1 MKVLEHSPTRL
12 AVQSQ
17 SSYVQWGLGGGLMLA
32 GVGTLTQPFLGQI
45 SACFFCVPASLHF
58 AQGTSQLGGIFLGL
72 GLLLLALCCQTKT
85 LVLDQKLGQ
94 VSLKRDRLLASQT
107 VTYPLRQ
114 VTGAEVVSRGKGF
127 HVAWLRLWLE
137 QGDRLRGESL
147 SITVP
152 VAAYPASKGKLA
164 TIENHIDSLL
174 DASGQTRRTATFAGW
189 IAEQTSQQLTI
200 RKPQSFA
207 QPAAAVEY
215 VIDRH
220 EKLLTIRGYPS
231 HTNLN
236 QDFALAQILTIR
248 LEETY
253 APDDHDATHRMQLVL
268 ISGERLLISEERYAR
283 VGLKPVAHWLAQ
295 FLQVELQIIPFLTE
309 SSDNWDWL

>member
-12 AVQSQ
+12 AVQSR
-17 SSYVQWGLGGGLMLA
+17 SNFMQWGLGGGLML
-32 GVGTLTQPFLGQI
+32 VGAAALIQPFLCHLR
-45 SACFFCVPASLHF
+45 ACPLWVPVSL
-58 AQGTSQLGGIFLGL
+58 QLPQEISQLGGVFLGL

-127 HVAWLRLWLE
+127 YVAWLRLWLE
-137 QGDRLRGESL
+137 QGDRLRGEPL

-152 VAAYPASKGKLA
+152 VAACPDSKGKLG

-207 QPAAAVEY
+207 QPAAAIAY

-220 EKLLTIRGYPS
+220 ENLLTIRGYPS

-253 APDDHDATHRMQLVL
+253 APDDHDATHRIQLVL
-268 ISGERLLISEERYAR
+268 ISGECLFISEERYAR

>member
-1 MKVLEHSPTRL
+1 
-12 AVQSQ
+12 
-17 SSYVQWGLGGGLMLA
+17 MLVGA
-32 GVGTLTQPFLGQI
+32 GALIQPFFCHFR
-45 SACFFCVPASLHF
+45 ACQLWVPVSLHLSREM
-58 AQGTSQLGGIFLGL
+58 SQVGGILMGL

-127 HVAWLRLWLE
+127 YVAWLRLWLE
-137 QGDRLRGESL
+137 QGDRLRGEPL

-152 VAAYPASKGKLA
+152 VAAFPASKGKLG

-174 DASGQTRRTATFAGW
+174 DASGQTRRTATFVGW
-189 IAEQTSQQLTI
+189 IAEKTSQQLTI

-207 QPAAAVEY
+207 QPAAAIAY

-220 EKLLTIRGYPS
+220 ENLLTIRGYPS

-253 APDDHDATHRMQLVL
+253 APDDHDATHRIQLVL
-268 ISGERLLISEERYAR
+268 ISGERLFISEERYAR

>member
-1 MKVLEHSPTRL
+1 
-12 AVQSQ
+12 
-17 SSYVQWGLGGGLMLA
+17 MLVGA
-32 GVGTLTQPFLGQI
+32 GALI
-45 SACFFCVPASLHF
+45 KSFFCNLRVCPLWVPVSLHLSREM
-58 AQGTSQLGGIFLGL
+58 SQFGGIFLGL

-85 LVLDQKLGQ
+85 LVLDQALGQ

-114 VTGAEVVSRGKGF
+114 VTGAEVVSRGKGL

-152 VAAYPASKGKLA
+152 VAACPASKGKLG

-207 QPAAAVEY
+207 QPAAAIEY

-220 EKLLTIRGYPS
+220 ENLLTIRGYPS

>member
-17 SSYVQWGLGGGLMLA
+17 SNFMQWGLGGGLMLVGA
-32 GVGTLTQPFLGQI
+32 GALIQPFFCNLR
-45 SACFFCVPASLHF
+45 ACPLWVPVSLHLSREM
-58 AQGTSQLGGIFLGL
+58 SQLGGISLGL

-127 HVAWLRLWLE
+127 YVAWLRLWLE
-137 QGDRLRGESL
+137 QGDRLRGEPL

-152 VAAYPASKGKLA
+152 VAACPVSKGKLGA
-164 TIENHIDSLL
+164 IENHIDSLL
-174 DASGQTRRTATFAGW
+174 NASGQTRRTATFAGW

-207 QPAAAVEY
+207 QPAAAIAY

-220 EKLLTIRGYPS
+220 ENLLTIRGYPS

-253 APDDHDATHRMQLVL
+253 APDDHDATHRIQLAL
-268 ISGERLLISEERYAR
+268 ISGERLFISEERYAR

-309 SSDNWDWL
+309 SSDNWDWF